1 MSPPVIEITV
11 DPQGQV
17 TVETR
22 GYAGSSC
29 RQGSA
34 FLEKALGKVARE
46 KRTAEFYQSQTTRR
60 RNTTRG

>member
-22 GYAGSSC
+22 GYAGRSC

-34 FLEKALGKVARE
+34 FLEKALGQVTRE
-46 KRTAEFYQSQTTRR
+46 KVTAEFYQSQTARR